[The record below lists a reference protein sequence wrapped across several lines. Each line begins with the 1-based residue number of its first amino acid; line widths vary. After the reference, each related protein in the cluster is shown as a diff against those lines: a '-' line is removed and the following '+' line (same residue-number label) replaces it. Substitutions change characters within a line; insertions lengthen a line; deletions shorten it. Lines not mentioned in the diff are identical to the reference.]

1 VRLVAETLLEFSFGV
16 LLPEVDVDRLSM
28 AHLNERT
35 GARVNRI
42 PLAAAQQPLQ
52 RLHAGIAVAMT
63 KLSEC

>member
-1 VRLVAETLLEFSFGV
+1 
-16 LLPEVDVDRLSM
+16 LSM

-42 PLAAAQQPLQ
+42 PLAAAEQPLQ